1 VPGAYCYV
9 NGEIVSAKD
18 AVVSVF
24 DHGFVTGDGAFETV
38 AIYDDRA
45 FELDRHLRRLRRTLG
60 GLGISDAKVA
70 GLDEAARALI
80 ERNAVGTG
88 KLRIT
93 YTAGN
98 AGLGSGRVGGE
109 PTVVMAIEPTTFT
122 PRSVTR
128 VAVAPWPRSER
139 GALTGLK
146 TTSYAENVMGLA
158 FAESKG
164 ASEVIFP
171 NLEGNICEGSGSN
184 IFLVVDGAVVTP
196 PLTSGCLAGI
206 TREVLI
212 ERAGVQER
220 DLPIDALFD
229 GTVTEA
235 FLTSSLR
242 EIQAISH
249 VDDVPLKETFSP
261 LVEEMLGHFGS
272 AKEQY

>member
-1 VPGAYCYV
+1 MPGAYCYV
-9 NGEIVSAKD
+9 NGEIVSAQD
-18 AVVSVF
+18 ATVSVF

-60 GLGISDAKVA
+60 GLGISDVKVE
-70 GLDEAARALI
+70 GLDNAARELI

-122 PRSVTR
+122 PRSVTK

-146 TTSYAENVMGLA
+146 TTSYAENVMG
-158 FAESKG
+158 
-164 ASEVIFP
+164 
-171 NLEGNICEGSGSN
+171 
-184 IFLVVDGAVVTP
+184 
-196 PLTSGCLAGI
+196 
-206 TREVLI
+206 
-212 ERAGVQER
+212 
-220 DLPIDALFD
+220 
-229 GTVTEA
+229 
-235 FLTSSLR
+235 
-242 EIQAISH
+242 
-249 VDDVPLKETFSP
+249 
-261 LVEEMLGHFGS
+261 
-272 AKEQY
+272 